1 MGENA
6 VLEIRSESM
15 RSAPPDTTDSG
26 MSLRWSV
33 PNIPLNIFGTISP
46 IKPMIP
52 DTYTLLPVS
61 NAMRIKRIV
70 LVKTTFTPS
79 EVASCSPNM

>member
-1 MGENA
+1 VGENA
-6 VLEIRSESM
+6 VLETRSESM

-61 NAMRIKRIV
+61 NAMRIRRIV
-70 LVKTTFTPS
+70 LVNTTFTPRDA
-79 EVASCSPNM
+79 ASYSPNM